1 MGTPR
6 RFPRENRG
14 CPKGHRDRQPHL
26 HPRGCL
32 QPPGLPLCRRM
43 RRGRQRRKLM
53 PGRDAASLRGP
64 RRHKQHH
71 QHHQHQHQ
79 HHHQQ
84 QRGKSYPR
92 SAALPSPSA
101 AALAADSF
109 LAGEPTRGAAPPATP
124 WGFAFLLFRQTGAKL
139 PKKPSSRGCDTA
151 APLSFTG
158 TAQPRKNTSFQQP
171 GRATDA
177 LRGPPQAPRALKG
190 ALGTPNHRP
199 KAVPPIPWRHSP
211 EPWLLPRILQSQRL
225 RWGEKTSEL
234 AWPAARFLCVSRKRT
249 NPKKA
254 AYRQVCD
261 TGVAAAAAWIWWD
274 LATPGALVVVAP
286 HQRPGL
292 AEALPEHPRDHPRSR
307 SLHTSSQCSP
317 ASPTL

>member
-1 MGTPR
+1 
-6 RFPRENRG
+6 
-14 CPKGHRDRQPHL
+14 
-26 HPRGCL
+26 
-32 QPPGLPLCRRM
+32 
-43 RRGRQRRKLM
+43 M

-71 QHHQHQHQ
+71 QHHQHQ

-124 WGFAFLLFRQTGAKL
+124 WGFAFLLFCQTGAKL

-177 LRGPPQAPRALKG
+177 LRGPPQAPRALKVRSCCAG
-190 ALGTPNHRP
+190 AFPVRAVLLSSVPCRVRWVPQTTVPKPCRPSRGDTHPNR
-199 KAVPPIPWRHSP
+199 
-211 EPWLLPRILQSQRL
+211 
-225 RWGEKTSEL
+225 GC
-234 AWPAARFLCVSRKRT
+234 F
-249 NPKKA
+249 
-254 AYRQVCD
+254 
-261 TGVAAAAAWIWWD
+261 
-274 LATPGALVVVAP
+274 
-286 HQRPGL
+286 
-292 AEALPEHPRDHPRSR
+292 
-307 SLHTSSQCSP
+307 P
-317 ASPTL
+317 ASSRASACDGERKHQSWVCFHGNGLKKKNKTPKCWLQGRKCHLFPTIKGCPR